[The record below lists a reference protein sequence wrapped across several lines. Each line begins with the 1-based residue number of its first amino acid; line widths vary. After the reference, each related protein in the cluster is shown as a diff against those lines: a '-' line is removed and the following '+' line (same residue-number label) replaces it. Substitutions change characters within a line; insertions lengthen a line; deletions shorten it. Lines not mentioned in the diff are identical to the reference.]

1 MILNSR
7 SDGQLPDT
15 TSVYK
20 DMLRIHG
27 KLLKYRYVDG
37 TPIPAKIQISH
48 FLKVGQFYIDVYN
61 ICKIKGRKILGF
73 H

>member
-27 KLLKYRYVDG
+27 KLLKYRYVDD
-37 TPIPAKIQISH
+37 IQSPAEFQISCERDRRSEKSC
-48 FLKVGQFYIDVYN
+48 F
-61 ICKIKGRKILGF
+61 
-73 H
+73 